1 MIWRPSCCRVFDG
14 RFPPGLPLEVEEES
28 DIQQHADEG
37 GGRGGEAD
45 ACEVRVRLDA
55 HVVRHRQADEQ
66 GLEETLEHDEERLA
80 VAVEVAHHAEED
92 GGEERLRRE
101 AVEVREG
108 VRDDGRIGRENSG
121 EPSTREPDEQEH
133 EATDAEANAYAG
145 KHGFLRSFGFSRT
158 DVLRHEG
165 RHGLHEGARYEHREV
180 DKLAGDAV
188 AGGGLETE
196 TVDEGT
202 ECEEG
207 ELRQALLH
215 RERDTDGQ
223 KLFTLRFENDYPR

>member
-1 MIWRPSCCRVFDG
+1 M
-14 RFPPGLPLEVEEES
+14 
-28 DIQQHADEG
+28 
-37 GGRGGEAD
+37 
-45 ACEVRVRLDA
+45 
-55 HVVRHRQADEQ
+55 
-66 GLEETLEHDEERLA
+66 
-80 VAVEVAHHAEED
+80 
-92 GGEERLRRE
+92 
-101 AVEVREG
+101 
-108 VRDDGRIGRENSG
+108 RDDRGVGREDAG

-133 EATDAEANAYAG
+133 EAADAEANAYAG
-145 KHGFLRSFGFSRT
+145 KHGFLRSFGLSRT
-158 DVLRHEG
+158 DVLRDEG
-165 RHGLHEGARYEHREV
+165 GHGLHEGARHEHREV

-223 KLFTLRFENDYPR
+223 KLFTLRVETEVALLQPKRKLLFQQDDEGADDADRLREDGRDGRTGRVEVETSDEQ